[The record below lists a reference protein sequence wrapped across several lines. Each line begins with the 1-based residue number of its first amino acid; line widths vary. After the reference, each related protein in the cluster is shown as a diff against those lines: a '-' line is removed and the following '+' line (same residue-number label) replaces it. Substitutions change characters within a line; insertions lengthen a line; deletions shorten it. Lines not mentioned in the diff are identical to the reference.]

1 MQNNK
6 KTCCGCF
13 GSLFKPRPKE
23 KRQISEA
30 VAQTET
36 SGLSRSKVQ
45 QENVDKAKSDS
56 QFFPRL
62 QQFELPGFQGFKTT
76 IITGHG
82 LSNSICNDSREMSL
96 RTPIVHNYLNDENNS
111 ENPVPLVFE
120 NLKKRASSRGLP
132 VLAPVTPA
140 RGFRVRS
147 QIVKNVK
154 TAAN

>member
-6 KTCCGCF
+6 KGCCGCF

-23 KRQISEA
+23 KRSMAEA
-30 VAQTET
+30 VAQTES

-45 QENVDKAKSDS
+45 QESETKSRSDTN
-56 QFFPRL
+56 FFPRM
-62 QQFELPGFQGFKTT
+62 QQFGFQGFKTT
-76 IITGHG
+76 IVTGQG
-82 LSNSICNDSREMSL
+82 LSNSLCNDSREMSL

-111 ENPVPLVFE
+111 DNPVPLVFE
-120 NLKKRASSRGLP
+120 NLRKRASSRGLP

-140 RGFRVRS
+140 RTFRVRS

-154 TAAN
+154 VLESN